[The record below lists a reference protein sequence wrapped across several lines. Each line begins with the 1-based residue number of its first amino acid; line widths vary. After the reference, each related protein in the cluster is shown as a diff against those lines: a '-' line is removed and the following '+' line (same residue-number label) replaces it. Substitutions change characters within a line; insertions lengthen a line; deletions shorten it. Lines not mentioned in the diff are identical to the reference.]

1 MYVLCFLQSSPE
13 SIFVQANQNSLYP
26 SHTYSHVS
34 GGLPINILDLTVC
47 ALQFTLVCV
56 GETISLVQSV
66 HIYLGSVY

>member
-13 SIFVQANQNSLYP
+13 SIFVQANQNSL
-26 SHTYSHVS
+26 HTYSHVS